1 MSSVEPSVCLGW
13 KLDKRHNVF
22 KFGFLIIQAGY
33 FGHIVHIRQTQLDK
47 PNLEAFQNVF
57 ELGNTRS

>member
-1 MSSVEPSVCLGW
+1 MSSVEPSVCLGR

-47 PNLEAFQNVF
+47 PNLEA
-57 ELGNTRS
+57 